1 MHVVITPKG
10 HSTIDAT
17 QRGKVHHVST
27 PQSNIS
33 PAAGLFADPRFK
45 PNAYPIYAHLRAND
59 PISSMPLQDGS
70 SMWFVARYDDAVAV
84 LRDHARFSND
94 PTTIFPPEMLEAR
107 YASLLGHLTP
117 EQVATVVEVDQS
129 ISRNLLGVDP
139 PDHIRLRSLVSKG
152 FTPRYV
158 EALRPRIQ
166 QITDER
172 IAEMRR
178 QADANGGV
186 VDLLT
191 TFAFPLPLQ
200 VIAEMLGIPMEMRD
214 EFRDWSNAAVEFNPM
229 TPGDIDL
236 NARLLAFVRY
246 VRTLIAEKRETPGDD
261 LVSLLVQAEEAG
273 DRLTEQELIG
283 MIFILI
289 VAGHETTV
297 NLIGNGLLALLDH
310 PDQLALFCAQPE
322 LAKNAIEELLRYAGP
337 VEASLPRWVR
347 EDTEFAGVHFR
358 KGDQVMPILASA
370 DRDTAL
376 LSEPDRLNITRE
388 PTRHL
393 AFGQG
398 IHVCLGMPL
407 ARLEGQIALTSLL
420 AAYPRISLAIP
431 RDEIPYRVGFLL
443 RATGEIPVRLG

>member
-1 MHVVITPKG
+1 MSAMPPDV
-10 HSTIDAT
+10 
-17 QRGKVHHVST
+17 
-27 PQSNIS
+27 S
-33 PAAGLFADPRFK
+33 PAAGLFVDPGFK
-45 PNAYPIYAHLRAND
+45 PQAYPIYDHLRTTQ
-59 PISSMPLQDGS
+59 PVSSMPLQDGS
-70 SMWFVARYDDAVAV
+70 TMWFLTRYDDVVAV

-94 PTTIFPPEMLEAR
+94 PTTIFPPEVLEQR
-107 YASLLGHLTP
+107 YAALHTHLTP
-117 EQVATVVEVDQS
+117 EQFAAVIEVDDS
-129 ISRNLLGVDP
+129 IGRNLLGVDP

-172 IAEMRR
+172 IADMRL
-178 QADANGGV
+178 QAEANGGV
-186 VDLLT
+186 VDLLS

-200 VIAEMLGIPMEMRD
+200 VIVEMLGIPMSMRD
-214 EFRDWSNAAVEFNPM
+214 AFRDWSNAAVEFNPM
-229 TPGDIDL
+229 TPGDMGV

-246 VRTLIAEKRETPGDD
+246 VRELIAEKRANPGDD

-273 DRLTEQELIG
+273 DRLTEQELVG

-297 NLIGNGLLALLDH
+297 NLIGNSLLALLDH
-310 PDQLALFCAQPE
+310 PDQLALFRSRPE
-322 LAKNAIEELLRYAGP
+322 LARNAVEELLRYTGP

-347 EDTEFAGVHFR
+347 EDTEFAGVQFR

-370 DRDTAL
+370 DRDPAFTGDPA
-376 LSEPDRLNITRE
+376 RLDITRE
-388 PTRHL
+388 PTRHV

-407 ARLEGQIALTSLL
+407 ARLEGQIALTSLF
-420 AAYPRISLAIP
+420 AAFPNISLAVP
-431 RDEIPYRVGFLL
+431 RDAIRYRVGFLL
-443 RATGEIPVRLG
+443 RATEEIPVRLG